1 MCCIYTKALIQ
12 FLIFTLL
19 ERLCYAGKSYFE
31 KLKDNRCELES
42 NTRAAHNQVAAG
54 KYGLGIMLDYI
65 TENMKEQGKP
75 VDCLY
80 LQTDAIPIVSPVGL
94 VDGCTNEENGKL
106 LYDYILSK
114 EGQEILTKNHL
125 GTVRVDIDDS
135 LNSSNSETVSPIDL
149 DLYRMSRRSDG
160 IVETFDSIFNP

>member
-1 MCCIYTKALIQ
+1 M
-12 FLIFTLL
+12 
-19 ERLCYAGKSYFE
+19 
-31 KLKDNRCELES
+31 
-42 NTRAAHNQVAAG
+42 
-54 KYGLGIMLDYI
+54 
-65 TENMKEQGKP
+65 
-75 VDCLY
+75 
-80 LQTDAIPIVSPVGL
+80 QTDAIPIVSPVGL

-125 GTVRVDIDDS
+125 GTVRMDIDDS